1 MNKKEKYLIALA
13 GLFHDIGKFYQ
24 RAIGETTSEKDKDEF
39 KYAHA
44 VLSARWIEKQKNI
57 FEKVEEGLTAKLIN
71 WGARHHNP
79 TEELESKLMQIAD
92 WYSSAHDR
100 EKILKDELNIMH
112 SVFER
117 VSFTKYKEGD
127 EKNFG
132 LYIPDKLELNEKNIF
147 PKTTKG
153 FIEDFQIK
161 YFEDTEE
168 RVEKIFDVSS
178 KKDINPKLKDTYSN
192 LFENFENEFKN
203 LSENFSNSLERFFYF
218 CYYLLQKYT
227 WSVPASTYD
236 YEKFSNHYPDISLF
250 DHSRVLSAIA
260 TSLYDY
266 SLEKGITKPKKNSTE
281 TFDNEEAFLLI
292 EGDVGGIQKF
302 LFNIYKTSEASEAE
316 FSIAKALRGRSFFL
330 AMLTEIFARYILKE
344 LGYPLTNAIYIS
356 SGKFQLLVANTEENK
371 TKLSEI
377 ENKINR
383 FLFDEFKLE
392 LNFVLATHTF
402 KGKEFK
408 VSNGFL
414 NQIEC
419 LQIALDKKKKQK
431 LGELIFNDLESLD
444 EITREEGI
452 CPSCNSLPKE
462 KDNLCKWCNLSQKIG
477 EVIPKI
483 KYIAF
488 SSNDLPVEDK
498 QKLDLGEFGKVFLLS
513 DEDIKNRKNI
523 ELKEKLKNVKEVL
536 ILNETNLNEYI
547 NGFKFLGNT
556 VPIITTENKEILKS
570 IADEEIRK
578 FIKEDNVLPFEI
590 LVKFAQGDKK
600 LGFFRADVDNLGL
613 ILSDGL
619 RSIEVETEK
628 DESNYTISRIASLS
642 RMLDLFFSGYI
653 NKLAEEETK
662 SYIDYLIKNKENLD
676 LDLKNLV
683 QKIEEKGLKQ
693 NFINSLIYIVYSGG
707 DDLFIIAPYNLALSF
722 AQKIREKFTEYT
734 AKNPEFGLSGGL
746 LFARHNLPI
755 NLVAK
760 YAEKLEEKAK
770 TGTKDKIAIFQ
781 KAYKWKD
788 FGIGQSSLVNCE
800 NDQSL
805 EEFYFDEIEKQIKNF
820 VEIYNYKDE
829 KGNKREIISRSFLYN
844 LLTLY
849 KSYVEEDNENIK
861 INPIIF
867 PKLHY
872 QIARNVK
879 DKENKDVRDKLIK
892 PLLNIDND
900 WIIKNLDTIVSLI
913 LMKTRKGG

>member
-1 MNKKEKYLIALA
+1 MKKVKYLIALA
-13 GLFHDIGKFYQ
+13 GLFHDIGKFYY
-24 RAIGETTSEKDKDEF
+24 RATNTTTSKEEKDKF
-39 KYAHA
+39 GHAHA
-44 VLSARWIEKQKNI
+44 VLSANWIKDHKDI
-57 FEKVEEGLTAKLIN
+57 FEKVENGLTDILIN

-79 TEELESKLMQIAD
+79 TEELESRLMQVAD

-117 VSFTKYKEGD
+117 ISFYKYKED
-127 EKNFG
+127 EWKNFG
-132 LYIPDKLELNEKNIF
+132 LYLPCKLSLEEKSIF
-147 PKTTKG
+147 PEIVEG
-153 FIEDFQIK
+153 RINSFQIEYSDYMK
-161 YFEDTEE
+161 I
-168 RVEKIFDVSS
+168 EKLFGVSQ
-178 KKDINPKLKDTYSN
+178 KKDIKEKLKNIYSN
-192 LFENFENEFKN
+192 LFDEFEKEFKE
-203 LSENFSNSLERFFYF
+203 LSEKYSNSLEQFFNF
-218 CYYLLQKYT
+218 CYYLLQKYL
-227 WSVPASTYD
+227 WSIPASIWSQSD
-236 YEKFSNHYPDISLF
+236 KNNHYPDISLF

-292 EGDVGGIQKF
+292 EGDIGGIQKF
-302 LFNIYKTSEASEAE
+302 LFNIYKTSEASEAG

-330 AMLTEIFARYILKE
+330 SILTEIFARYILDE

-356 SGKFQLLVANTEENK
+356 SGKFQLLLANTKENK
-371 TKLSEI
+371 RKISEI
-377 ENKINR
+377 EEKINR
-383 FLFDEFKLE
+383 FLFDRFKLE
-392 LNFVLATHTF
+392 LTFVLAIHTF
-402 KGKEFK
+402 KGKAFK
-408 VSNGFL
+408 ISNGFL

-419 LQIALDKKKKQK
+419 LQAELDKKKKQK
-431 LGELIFNDLESLD
+431 LGILIFEDLENLN
-444 EITREEGI
+444 EITTEEGI
-452 CPSCNSLPKE
+452 CPSCNSLLKE
-462 KDNLCKWCNLSQKIG
+462 KDSNFCKWCNLSQNIG

-488 SSNDLPVEDK
+488 SKEDLPIDKK

-513 DEDIKNRKNI
+513 DEDINKDEKG
-523 ELKEKLKNVKEVL
+523 ELKEKLKNIKEILV
-536 ILNETNLNEYI
+536 LNETNLNEYI

-556 VPIITTENKEILKS
+556 VPIITKENKEILKS
-570 IADEEIRK
+570 VADDEVKK
-578 FIKEDNVLPFEI
+578 FIKGDNVLPFEI
-590 LVKFAQGDKK
+590 LVKFAEGDKK

-619 RSIEVETEK
+619 RSIEVETEE

-642 RMLDLFFSGYI
+642 RLLDLFFGGYI

-662 SYIDYLIKNKENLD
+662 NYIDHLVKNKENLD
-676 LDLKNLV
+676 IDLKNLT
-683 QKIEEKGLKQ
+683 QKIEEKNLKQ

-722 AQKIREKFTEYT
+722 AQKLREKFTEFT

-755 NLVAK
+755 HLVAK
-760 YAEKLEEKAK
+760 YAEELENKAK

-788 FGIGQSSLVNCE
+788 FGIGQSSLVECE
-800 NDQSL
+800 ENKDL
-805 EEFYFDEIEKQIKNF
+805 EEYLFSDIEKQVKNF
-820 VEIYNYKDE
+820 VEIYNYKD
-829 KGNKREIISRSFLYN
+829 KKEIISRSFLYN

-849 KSYVEEDNENIK
+849 KNYVKEDKGNIK
-861 INPIIF
+861 INPVIY

-872 QIARNVK
+872 QIARNIK
-879 DKENKDVRDKLIK
+879 DKENKDVRNKLIV
-892 PLLNIDND
+892 PLLSIDNK
-900 WIIKNLDTIVSLI
+900 WIIENLDTIVSLV